1 MKKLGYSLLKRGFDL
16 GVSSTVLAATMP
28 VMLPVAL
35 SIKATMG
42 SPILFR
48 QTRPGKNGVPFDILK
63 FRTMRDL
70 KEGEDIVSSDG
81 DRITALGK
89 FLRKTSLD
97 EFPTFLN
104 VLMGEM
110 SVVGPRP
117 LLMRYLPRYSV
128 RQFRRHEVKPGI
140 TGWAQV
146 NGRNSIS
153 WEEKFRLDVWYVEH
167 RSLLLDT
174 KILFQTIK
182 KVLIRDGISSEDH
195 VTMPEF
201 MGSQAS
207 SI

>member
-104 VLMGEM
+104 VLRGEM

>member
-1 MKKLGYSLLKRGFDL
+1 MNKLPYRILKRGFDL
-16 GVSSTVLAATMP
+16 GVSVGALSATLP
-28 VMLPVAL
+28 VMIPVAV

-48 QTRPGKNGVPFDILK
+48 QTRPGKDGVPFDILK

-70 KEGEDIVSSDG
+70 KPGEDIVSSDV
-81 DRITALGK
+81 DRITRLGK

-104 VLMGEM
+104 VLIGDM

-117 LLMRYLPRYSV
+117 LLMRYLPRYDV
-128 RQFRRHEVKPGI
+128 TQFQRHDVKPGI

-153 WEEKFRLDVWYVEH
+153 WEEKFRLDVWYVEN
-167 RSLLLDT
+167 RSFVLDT
-174 KILFQTIK
+174 KILFQTVK
-182 KVLIRDGISSEDH
+182 KVLVRDGISADEH

-201 MGSQAS
+201 MGKK
-207 SI
+207 